1 MDAKKIKTQYGYV
14 LNKETGKLEKY
25 EFISARFTFQND
37 NKPIYRCKLGGKEME
52 IEDDFD
58 VYDSER
64 EFVFGNIND
73 YPSYVYFHSCGLYDN
88 GLSAWYLED
97 GDAVPI
103 NRKDIPMEYKNNK
116 LSFADGKKYYN
127 TRNAVFYNNDY
138 IVVDENGNETRHES
152 YNSKII
158 LTDKQNELL
167 DKLSELI
174 SEIVHS
180 NIELLYDRGAGSLV
194 AFNNANVRVVDR
206 WKCDDSE
213 PICDA
218 LQLDSARYLNAI
230 ADTHSGDYAVE
241 IE

>member
-1 MDAKKIKTQYGYV
+1 MDAKKIKTQDGYV

-25 EFISARFTFQND
+25 EFISARFTFQDD

-58 VYDSER
+58 VYDSEK

-73 YPSYVYFHSCGLYDN
+73 CLTSVYFRMCGLYDN
-88 GLSAWYLED
+88 GSSAWYFED

-103 NRKDIPMEYKNNK
+103 NRKNIPMEYKNGK
-116 LSFADGKKYYN
+116 LSFADGKKYYE

-138 IVVDENGNETRHES
+138 IVVDENGNETQHES
-152 YNSKII
+152 YNSKIK

-174 SEIVHS
+174 SEIEHS
-180 NIELLYDRGAGSLV
+180 NIELLYDRETGSLV
-194 AFNNANVRVVDR
+194 AFNNANVRVVER
-206 WKCDDSE
+206 WRDYE
-213 PICDA
+213 PESVCDA
-218 LQLDSARYLNAI
+218 LTLDNARYLNYI
-230 ADTHSGDYAVE
+230 ADTHSGNYAVE